1 MPPKAVRFRVEFKD
15 TIMNTWRALAV
26 GLTRKDAETLR
37 KIVTLYDTR
46 MKEED

>member
-1 MPPKAVRFRVEFKD
+1 MPPKALRYRVEFLD

-26 GLTRKDAETLR
+26 ALTRKDAEALR

-46 MKEED
+46 MKEEE